1 MTTWTFVLIY
11 CFGCTTGV
19 TIIIPNF
26 ESVIDC
32 QQAGVRIATK
42 LSQRFHMQSSQQGR
56 LSTGEQG
63 DIYECIPST
72 QKEK

>member
-11 CFGCTTGV
+11 CFGCTTGAN
-19 TIIIPNF
+19 IIIPNF

-32 QQAGVRIATK
+32 QQVGMRIATK
-42 LSQRFHMQSSQQGR
+42 LNQQGR
-56 LSTGEQG
+56 LSTGAQG

-72 QKEK
+72 QKHKGEMK